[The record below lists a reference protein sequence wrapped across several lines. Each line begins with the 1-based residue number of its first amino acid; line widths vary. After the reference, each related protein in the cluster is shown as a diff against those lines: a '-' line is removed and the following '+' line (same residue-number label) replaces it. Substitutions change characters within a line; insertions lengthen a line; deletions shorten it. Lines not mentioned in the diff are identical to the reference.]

1 MYRCIKDPKKELH
14 CIVKIEQLSLENQ
27 VKFTTLLQK
36 FMREEMPLD
45 KFELAII
52 ATNSFS
58 HVSDF
63 IKSQDYKRI
72 IKESHLL
79 RDQDIR
85 EIVH

>member
-1 MYRCIKDPKKELH
+1 MK
-14 CIVKIEQLSLENQ
+14 
-27 VKFTTLLQK
+27 
-36 FMREEMPLD
+36 EEMSQEKD

-72 IKESHLL
+72 IKDTHLL
-79 RDQDIR
+79 KDQDIR
-85 EIVH
+85 EIVHKIDT

>member
-1 MYRCIKDPKKELH
+1 
-14 CIVKIEQLSLENQ
+14 
-27 VKFTTLLQK
+27 
-36 FMREEMPLD
+36 MREEMPLD

-72 IKESHLL
+72 IKDTHLL

>member
-1 MYRCIKDPKKELH
+1 M
-14 CIVKIEQLSLENQ
+14 SFENQ

-36 FMREEMPLD
+36 FMREEMPLE

-58 HVSDF
+58 HISEF

-72 IKESHLL
+72 IKDTYLL
-79 RDQDIR
+79 KDQDIR